1 MSAPIQPPP
10 LLRKPRRWPLVI
22 IPICLLAPLV
32 ILSGVFVGYR
42 VSNAIA
48 VSRLEA
54 KIKQKGEP
62 LTLTDL
68 AATYPPIPD
77 EENGAILLLELWQ
90 QEDPEFWLAYLEGKR
105 PLPERRTPHWD
116 DALPLLGNK
125 AKRISRTTELTPE
138 NLAAATT
145 FATEQAEH
153 LEKLRLALRKPR
165 FRFPLTLTEG
175 FSMLLPHLP
184 QLKREAQ
191 SFNILALLA
200 IQNHEPD
207 VALAAIEDMARTGQ
221 TLSTEPTLISQ
232 LVRIVCYDLTINA
245 AERLLSRHAL
255 SPPQLE
261 RLGRVA
267 DQIAMPGAL
276 RLSFL
281 AERTVFL
288 NVFNLSPMEFAKITD
303 SSNEAEETDNYAG
316 FQAGMRLLGFIGLKD
331 ADRRLILETMEQAIA
346 LAERSDARALQE
358 CEALFTEVATR
369 ARRMP
374 PKIFSAML
382 LPAEEKAAAKF
393 VRLEGHRRTMLV
405 ALAVERYR
413 WRHNGQL
420 PDRLEQLVP
429 DLLPTL
435 PPDPFD
441 DNPLRYK
448 RLPAGF
454 MVYSIGPDRTDDG
467 GLEPRPGTR
476 QTNFDV
482 TFTIER

>member
-1 MSAPIQPPP
+1 
-10 LLRKPRRWPLVI
+10 
-22 IPICLLAPLV
+22 
-32 ILSGVFVGYR
+32 
-42 VSNAIA
+42 
-48 VSRLEA
+48 
-54 KIKQKGEP
+54 
-62 LTLTDL
+62 
-68 AATYPPIPD
+68 
-77 EENGAILLLELWQ
+77 
-90 QEDPEFWLAYLEGKR
+90 
-105 PLPERRTPHWD
+105 
-116 DALPLLGNK
+116 
-125 AKRISRTTELTPE
+125 
-138 NLAAATT
+138 
-145 FATEQAEH
+145 
-153 LEKLRLALRKPR
+153 
-165 FRFPLTLTEG
+165 
-175 FSMLLPHLP
+175 MLLPHLP

-221 TLSTEPTLISQ
+221 TLSIEPTLISQ

-281 AERTVFL
+281 AERAVFL
-288 NVFNLSPMEFAKITD
+288 NVFNLSLMEFAKITD

-346 LAERSDARALQE
+346 LTDRSDAKALQE

-393 VRLEGHRRTMLV
+393 VRLEARRTMLV

-413 WRHNGQL
+413 WPQRTITRPPWNNL
-420 PDRLEQLVP
+420 PLICCLTCHLIRSTTTAALQASS
-429 DLLPTL
+429 
-435 PPDPFD
+435 
-441 DNPLRYK
+441 
-448 RLPAGF
+448 AGF

-467 GLEPRPGTR
+467 GLGAPGTR
-476 QTNFDV
+476 QTIL
-482 TFTIER
+482 TSLLPLSGRSRPSMRTPSPARIRR